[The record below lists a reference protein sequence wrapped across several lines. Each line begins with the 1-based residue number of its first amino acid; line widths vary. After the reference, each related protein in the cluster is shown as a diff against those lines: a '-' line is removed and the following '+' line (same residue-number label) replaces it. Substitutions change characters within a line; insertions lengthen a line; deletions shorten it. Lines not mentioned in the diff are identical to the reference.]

1 VAHRWSNASKN
12 AVLGLFSDP
21 CSEINRVGAKQMPT
35 DSDLRAAIARRHL
48 EDLRAR
54 FGRDNQQIEAL
65 SRLLTWSRRLCER
78 TIEEE
83 LLGG

>member
-1 VAHRWSNASKN
+1 MAHRWSNASKN

-48 EDLRAR
+48 EDLRAIL
-54 FGRDNQQIEAL
+54 GRDNEDIE
-65 SRLLTWSRRLCER
+65 RLADLWPPVPQVI
-78 TIEEE
+78 IEEE

>member
-1 VAHRWSNASKN
+1 M
-12 AVLGLFSDP
+12 LGLFSDP

-48 EDLRAR
+48 EDLRAIL
-54 FGRDNQQIEAL
+54 GRDNEDIERLADL
-65 SRLLTWSRRLCER
+65 WPPVSRT

>member
-1 VAHRWSNASKN
+1 MAHRWSNASKN

-35 DSDLRAAIARRHL
+35 ERELNAAIARRHL
-48 EDLRAR
+48 EDLRAIL
-54 FGRDNQQIEAL
+54 GRDNEDIE
-65 SRLLTWSRRLCER
+65 RLAGLWPPVPRT